1 MTRENNNYY
10 GWFKK
15 IVNTCIVLFFLFSLI
30 SNLFVY
36 VSIFEGVKKYLFF
49 ALILAGFLVFAYY
62 FKDRIKGLLQYIL
75 QKLSALSFRRLLWI
89 IVITSV
95 AIKGIYYIFFFFD
108 PTKYGEDITI
118 YASIADSIVEN
129 GLESVNRSIYYLV
142 GMGMHLSVFKRL
154 SIPYHVGIYLVFL
167 LGTVINYYSFS
178 KYIGKEKA
186 FLLIELY
193 LLMPSTSLLTF
204 CITHELFV
212 YLYFS
217 IIFVILNLFL
227 EKEDIKDLAIYGI
240 LLTVFVSLNQT
251 VSPMGKIWF
260 ILLFLIAVLTRM
272 DMKKRIAVL
281 LIILLS
287 YSCANMLT
295 TSLEGNKMSQNNN
308 YEQLLIG
315 SDLESMGRH
324 TDGKGKRSAE
334 AYWEARGTYLT
345 TENFIEGQRG
355 ALIEQYKYLI
365 THPHRLIELLANK
378 FYVAW
383 SGDYYSV
390 EYAYN
395 MGSID
400 TLMYY
405 LMLGTGA
412 LIWLFAVSTALV
424 FYKNKD
430 TGMAVYNYK
439 IILLGVMAVLLITE
453 IMNKYSCYM
462 TLFIYFIGFT
472 MIDIKSN
479 NRGV

>member
-1 MTRENNNYY
+1 MTRENNYY
-10 GWFKK
+10 SWFKK

-36 VSIFEGVKKYLFF
+36 VSIFEGIQKHLFF
-49 ALILAGFLVFAYY
+49 VLLLIAFGGFVYFFKDKLKALLEKVLSRLSSINFKKLLLIIVATSLIL
-62 FKDRIKGLLQYIL
+62 K
-75 QKLSALSFRRLLWI
+75 
-89 IVITSV
+89 VIYT
-95 AIKGIYYIFFFFD
+95 IFFFFD
-108 PTKYGEDITI
+108 PTEFGEDITI
-118 YASIADSIVEN
+118 YASIADSIVDN
-129 GLESVNRSIYYLV
+129 GLASVNRDIYYLV
-142 GMGMHLSVFKRL
+142 GMGLHLSIFKRL
-154 SIPYHVGIYLVFL
+154 MIPYHVGIYLVFL
-167 LGTVINYYSFS
+167 LGTVINFYSFS
-178 KYIGKEKA
+178 RYIGKEKS
-186 FLLIELY
+186 FLAILSY
-193 LLMPSTSLLTF
+193 LVMPSTSLLTF

-217 IIFVILNLFL
+217 IIFIVLNLFL
-227 EKEDIKDLAIYGI
+227 EKDSNKDLILYGI
-240 LLTVFVSLNQT
+240 LITVFVSLNQT

-260 ILLFLIAVLTRM
+260 ILLFLIAVLTKM
-272 DMKKRIAVL
+272 DMKKRIAVV
-281 LIILLS
+281 LIVLLS
-287 YSCANMLT
+287 FFCSNLLT

-345 TENFIEGQRG
+345 PENFIEGQKG
-355 ALIEQYKYLI
+355 ALLEQYKYLF
-365 THPHRLIELLANK
+365 THPHRLLELLANK

-383 SGDYYSV
+383 SGDFYSV

-400 TLMYY
+400 GLVYY

-412 LIWLFAVSTALV
+412 LIWLFVVSVSLV
-424 FYKNKD
+424 YYKKQD
-430 TGMAVYNYK
+430 SIIGVYNYK

-462 TLFIYFIGFT
+462 TLFIYFIGFS
-472 MIDIKSN
+472 MIGLKTDS
-479 NRGV
+479 RGV